1 MATDKKIQEIRMS
14 QEKENRQYEN
24 AQSVQEGQQPHK
36 RRVRYKGRYPKKF
49 EEKYKELQPEKYQ
62 DTIQH
67 VMQKGN
73 TPAGM
78 HISIMVKEI
87 IDFLE
92 IKPGQ
97 IGFDATLGYGGHTK
111 AMLQCLQGQGH
122 MYATDVDHEEAAKT
136 KKRLEDLGFGEDILT
151 IKLQNFCTIDEI
163 AKEVGGFDFLLAD
176 LGVSSMQ
183 IDNPERGF
191 TYKADGP
198 LDLRLNP
205 EKGISAAERLKQMDM
220 EEIAGMFVE
229 NSDEPYAEEI
239 AREIAKR
246 NRKRQYIGTTTGLK
260 EVIETTLSF
269 IPEKERKEAVKKSCQ
284 RCFQALRIDVN
295 QEFEV
300 LESFLT
306 KLPGILAPGGRAAIL
321 TFHSGEDRLVKY
333 YFKEGKKDGLYSD
346 VANDVIRPS
355 AEECQRNPRARST
368 KMRWAIREGENSHR
382 N

>member
-1 MATDKKIQEIRMS
+1 MS

-36 RRVRYKGRYPKKF
+36 RRVRYKGRYPKKY

-163 AKEVGGFDFLLAD
+163 AKEVGGFDFVLAD

-191 TYKADGP
+191 SFKVDGP
-198 LDLRLNP
+198 LDLRLNQ
-205 EKGISAAERLKQMDM
+205 EAGISAAERLDTISRD
-220 EEIAGMFVE
+220 ELAGMLYE
-229 NSDEPYAEEI
+229 NSDEPYCEELAKAI
-239 AREIAKR
+239 TDEI
-246 NRKRQYIGTTTGLK
+246 RKGHRVDTTTKLRRI
-260 EVIETTLSF
+260 IEDTLDF
-269 IPEKERKEAVKKSCQ
+269 LPEKDKKETIKKTCQ
-284 RCFQALRIDVN
+284 RTFQALRIDVN
-295 QEFEV
+295 REFEV
-300 LESFLT
+300 LYEFME
-306 KLPGILAPGGRAAIL
+306 KLPGALKPGGRVAIL
-321 TFHSGEDRLVKY
+321 TFHSGEDKLVKRAL
-333 YFKEGKKDGLYSD
+333 KEGYRAGIYSEYAKD
-346 VANDVIRPS
+346 VVRPS
-355 AEECQRNPRARST
+355 AQECAQNGRARST
-368 KMRWAIREGENSHR
+368 KMRWAVRSQ
-382 N
+382 